1 MDDLLT
7 RIWEM
12 LIGRE
17 HGPLAFRIIIQPLVA
32 TFLAVR
38 AGLRDA
44 HAERPAYGWTV
55 LTHPDRRGEL
65 LRAGWIDVGTLF
77 IAAITIDIIY
87 EIIVFRWIY
96 PGEALIVAATLAFV
110 PYLLI
115 RGLTNRIARPWFSQS
130 SALSSPDVVVKEG
143 TNDKPP

>member
-44 HAERPAYGWTV
+44 HAERPA
-55 LTHPDRRGEL
+55 
-65 LRAGWIDVGTLF
+65 
-77 IAAITIDIIY
+77 
-87 EIIVFRWIY
+87 
-96 PGEALIVAATLAFV
+96 
-110 PYLLI
+110 
-115 RGLTNRIARPWFSQS
+115 
-130 SALSSPDVVVKEG
+130 
-143 TNDKPP
+143 

>member
-44 HAERPAYGWTV
+44 RAERPAYGWTV

-77 IAAITIDIIY
+77 IATITIDIIY
-87 EIIVFRWIY
+87 EIIVSRWIY
-96 PGEALIVAATLAFV
+96 PGEALIVAVTLALA

-115 RGLTNRIARPWFSQS
+115 RGLANRIARRWLSQS
-130 SALSSPDVVVKEG
+130 RALASPDVAAKEG
-143 TNDKPP
+143 TKDKPP